1 MRIERWAIDPELAR
15 EAEENYRTAFTKR
28 LADYSGIEIMRQL
41 TFDGVVPRITPEE
54 VGALLSW
61 ISTNILPRSLR
72 GVGIEVG
79 SGPLVFSSI
88 LARSPVI
95 SLMYGV
101 EVCAPLVEELAPIV
115 ARDLLGTDSDKLVG
129 VVGSFDAMA
138 LPDSSV
144 DFVFDFYSL
153 HHALDVKKTF
163 QEIGR
168 VLKPGG
174 VLLMLDKA
182 RPDEYTDG
190 DLDTLLDQEYS
201 ESYKAQ
207 FGIPIHEKLT
217 RRMNGEREYRLS
229 DWRKAMHAGDMEMI
243 RFYNLQ
249 QTSGG
254 SLLVRL
260 YKRCMSWLPLAIQV
274 AITRRVAHTA
284 KRHAFALDTKQRIF
298 SSYANP
304 FRKEMSVLVGEKRN
318 R

>member
-1 MRIERWAIDPELAR
+1 MRIERWVIDPELAR

-54 VGALLSW
+54 VEALLSW
-61 ISTNILPRSLR
+61 ISTTILPRPLR
-72 GVGIEVG
+72 GVGVEVG
-79 SGPLVFSSI
+79 SGSLVFSSI
-88 LARSPVI
+88 LARWPWV

-101 EVCAPLVEELAPIV
+101 EVCAPLVDELAPIV
-115 ARDLLGTDSDKLVG
+115 ARDLLGAHSDKLIG

-138 LPDSSV
+138 LADNSV

-174 VLLMLDKA
+174 ILLMLDKA
-182 RPDEYTDG
+182 RPDEYTDA

-201 ESYKAQ
+201 ENYKEQ
-207 FGIPIHEKLT
+207 FGIPVHEKLT

-229 DWRKAMHAGDMEMI
+229 DWRKAMDAGGMEMI

-254 SLLVRL
+254 GLLVRL
-260 YKRCMSWLPLAIQV
+260 YKRCVSWLPLPLQV
-274 AITRRVAHTA
+274 AITRHVAHTA
-284 KRHAFALDTKQRIF
+284 KRHAFALDAKQRIF
-298 SSYANP
+298 SSHTNA
-304 FRKEMSVLVGEKRN
+304 FRKEMSVLVGEKRIA
-318 R
+318 